1 MAIAI
6 QLFMFKVLDFWDGP
20 GLRLFAALFI
30 FVDAKKTSNFRDYI
44 LYLYLPPPSQLTWMG
59 IHTRRRSFK
68 SCISLACATCSV
80 CGFILE

>member
-6 QLFMFKVLDFWDGP
+6 QPFMFKVLDFWDGP

-44 LYLYLPPPSQLTWMG
+44 SLSTTTITADLDGHTHAPSLLQELHLLGMC
-59 IHTRRRSFK
+59 H
-68 SCISLACATCSV
+68 V
-80 CGFILE
+80 